1 MYYKLNGRE
10 IEKADAM
17 SENIS
22 LFRDK
27 IGEATISTVFLSV
40 DHGYSRFFGWEG
52 QPVLF
57 ETMIFGGE
65 HDEYQERYCTY
76 DEAEQGHRR
85 AVEMVDRVSIE
96 RQRKLNQLGI

>member
-10 IEKADAM
+10 IEKTDAM

-27 IGEATISTVFLSV
+27 IGEASISTVFLSL
-40 DHGYSRFFGWEG
+40 DHGVSRFFGGEG
-52 QPVLF
+52 LPVLF

-65 HDEYQERYCTY
+65 HGDYQERYSTY
-76 DEAEQGHRR
+76 DEAEEGHRK

-96 RQRKLNQLGI
+96 RQRKLNKLGI